1 MSRSPLESAIP
12 AGRTE
17 KKSKRGIF
25 YTALLGVA
33 GLGAASS
40 VFAASITLNGGGDDP
55 LSFSQATQTIAA
67 CDPDGITASL
77 DSYFSTSGDP
87 DAFVWNDITLAGIHN
102 DCNDKAIDIQVWDSS
117 GLLVTITGTV
127 IAASDND
134 ATLSV
139 VARTDATNGLVEQAA
154 VDVSSET
161 PTDTWTGIDGTVELD
176 YETGEDAANV
186 AANGSRLV
194 IEIN

>member
-40 VFAASITLNGGGDDP
+40 VFAASITLNSGDP
-55 LSFSQATQTIAA
+55 SISFSQGTQTIAA
-67 CDPDGITASL
+67 CDTDGITASL
-77 DSYFSTSGDP
+77 DSAFSTTADP
-87 DAFVWNDITLAGIHN
+87 DAFVWTEITLDDVDAG
-102 DCNDKAIDIQVWDSS
+102 CNDKAIDIQVWDSS

-127 IAASDND
+127 VAASDGQ
-134 ATLSV
+134 TLSV
-139 VARTDATNGLVEQAA
+139 GAGTPANGIVAQAA
-154 VDVSSET
+154 IAHDAN
-161 PTDTWTGIDGTVELD
+161 PTDTWTGIDGTLTLA
-176 YETGEDAANV
+176 YETGKDAVDV
-186 AANGSRLV
+186 AADGSRLL

>member
-40 VFAASITLNGGGDDP
+40 VFAASITLNSDAAI
-55 LSFSQATQTIAA
+55 SFSQATQTIAA
-67 CDPDGITASL
+67 CDTDGITASF
-77 DSYFSTSGDP
+77 DSAYNNSSQEFMWTE
-87 DAFVWNDITLAGIHN
+87 ITLADVDAG
-102 DCNDKAIDIQVWDSS
+102 CNDKAIDIQIWSAS
-117 GLLVTITGTV
+117 AKLVTITGTV
-127 IAASDND
+127 NAASDGQ
-134 ATLSV
+134 TLSV
-139 VARTDATNGLVEQAA
+139 EAA
-154 VDVSSET
+154 VPANGIVAQAESAS
-161 PTDTWTGIDGTVELD
+161 PSPDTWTLIDGTVELA
-176 YETGEDAANV
+176 YESSIDAGDV
-186 AANGSRLV
+186 AANGARVV